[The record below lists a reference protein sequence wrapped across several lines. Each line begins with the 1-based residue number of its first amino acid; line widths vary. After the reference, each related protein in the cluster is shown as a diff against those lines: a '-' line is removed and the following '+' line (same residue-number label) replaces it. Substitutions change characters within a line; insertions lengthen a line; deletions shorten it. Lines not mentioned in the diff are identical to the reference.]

1 MRTLITRW
9 YCIARDFAPSDDGL
23 HPSLTDYAAARRAG
37 MTEDNVWDIELRE
50 ISPLQGLGLVGLD
63 DEGLHPGGFTLR

>member
-1 MRTLITRW
+1 
-9 YCIARDFAPSDDGL
+9 
-23 HPSLTDYAAARRAG
+23 